1 MPPFRLSRGP
11 ENGSLAEQAGADSG
25 VADIVVRFVSGE
37 ADMDPSPDPN
47 THRPEL
53 LKERV
58 ERLEAFTELAKLV
71 VEDLK
76 KQLA

>member
-1 MPPFRLSRGP
+1 
-11 ENGSLAEQAGADSG
+11 
-25 VADIVVRFVSGE
+25 
-37 ADMDPSPDPN
+37 MDPSPDPN